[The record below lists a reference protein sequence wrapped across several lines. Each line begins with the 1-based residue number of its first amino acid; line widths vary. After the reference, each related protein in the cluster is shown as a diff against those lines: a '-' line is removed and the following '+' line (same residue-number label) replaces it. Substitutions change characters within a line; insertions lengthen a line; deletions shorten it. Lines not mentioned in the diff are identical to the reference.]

1 MCGRFTLTEFDLE
14 VLAQELGVSPDDF
27 DRDQYRPRYN
37 IAPGQ
42 RHWIVWLQ
50 REDRKAV
57 PARWGLVNSW
67 AKNAKNA
74 FRQIN
79 ARAETLDT
87 RPAFRAA
94 FRSRRCLVP
103 ADGFL
108 EWTGPKSARQRLW
121 FHRPDGRLI
130 FMAGLYETW
139 YPEPHQPETTF
150 TIVTTAADATVPPVH
165 DRMPVV
171 LDGEAVEEWLFG
183 ARLDLA
189 HLQALLAP
197 PPDGLLVATPVN
209 PRVNSA
215 QYDDPA
221 CLQPV
226 AVREAAPP

>member
-1 MCGRFTLTEFDLE
+1 MCGRFTLTEPDRE
-14 VLAQELGVSPDDF
+14 ELARALGVSPDDF
-27 DRDQYRPRYN
+27 DRGQYHPRYN

-42 RHWIVWLQ
+42 QHWIARLE
-50 REDRKAV
+50 REDRRAV

-67 AKNAKNA
+67 AKDAKNA

-79 ARAETLDT
+79 ARAETLAT

-94 FRSRRCLVP
+94 FRARRCLVP
-103 ADGFL
+103 ADGFF
-108 EWTGPKSARQRLW
+108 EWTGPKGARRPLW

-130 FMAGLYETW
+130 LFAGLYETW
-139 YPEPHQPETTF
+139 YPGPDQPETTF
-150 TIVTTAADATVPPVH
+150 TIVTTAANATMASVH
-165 DRMPVV
+165 DRMPVI
-171 LDGEAVEEWLFG
+171 LPDDAVDEWLFG
-183 ARLDLA
+183 ARADLA

-209 PRVNSA
+209 SRVNSA

-226 AVREAAPP
+226 EVR